1 VEGGAVLGG
10 LTWQTA
16 RVVGRRPEHP
26 ACVSLRL
33 ALDPWTPHLP
43 GQHYVVRLTAPD
55 GYTAQRSY
63 SVASA
68 PEDTGE
74 IELTVDRLPDGE
86 VSPYLCDEVAV
97 GDELEVRGPIGG
109 WFTWHGE
116 SPALLVGGGSGVVP
130 LMAMLRHRR
139 AAGAA
144 VPARLL
150 LSART
155 VQDILYADEL
165 HALGAGDHGPEVT
178 ITLTRESP
186 PGWSGYDRRVDRE
199 LLDAVAWAP
208 AQRPRVYVC
217 GPTAFVEEV
226 AADLV
231 ALGHDP
237 GLVKTERFGPTGGG

>member
-1 VEGGAVLGG
+1 
-10 LTWQTA
+10 
-16 RVVGRRPEHP
+16 VGRHLEHP

-63 SVASA
+63 SIASP
-68 PEDTGE
+68 PEDAGE

-130 LMAMLRHRR
+130 LVAMLRHRR
-139 AAGAA
+139 RA
-144 VPARLL
+144 VPAAEMVLVASFRSPDVVLHRESLGDDAVITYTREFPDGWMGARGRVSRALL
-150 LSART
+150 EPVGRT
-155 VQDILYADEL
+155 DGAAFVCGSQGFVEATTDVLL
-165 HALGAGDHGPEVT
+165 ALG
-178 ITLTRESP
+178 
-186 PGWSGYDRRVDRE
+186 YDQAR
-199 LLDAVAWAP
+199 
-208 AQRPRVYVC
+208 
-217 GPTAFVEEV
+217 
-226 AADLV
+226 
-231 ALGHDP
+231 
-237 GLVKTERFGPTGGG
+237 VKTERFGPSG

>member
-16 RVVGRRPEHP
+16 RVVGRHPEHP

-63 SVASA
+63 SIASA

-130 LMAMLRHRR
+130 LVSMLRHRR
-139 AAGAA
+139 LAAPAAEMVLVASFRSPDVVLHRESLGDDAVITYTREFPDGWMGARGRVGPALLEPVARPDGAA
-144 VPARLL
+144 FVCGSQGFVEATTDALL
-150 LSART
+150 GL
-155 VQDILYADEL
+155 
-165 HALGAGDHGPEVT
+165 
-178 ITLTRESP
+178 
-186 PGWSGYDRRVDRE
+186 GYDQAR
-199 LLDAVAWAP
+199 
-208 AQRPRVYVC
+208 
-217 GPTAFVEEV
+217 
-226 AADLV
+226 
-231 ALGHDP
+231 
-237 GLVKTERFGPTGGG
+237 VKTERFGPSG